1 MSQINTD
8 RVRNLEGI
16 GQGIDIA
23 NGGNV
28 SFDTDVLYV
37 DAANDRVGIGTS
49 TPSAGFHMDGNVDR
63 DGGLDLN
70 TCPLIEP
77 VNVIADS
84 VNGSPNLD
92 IASTGHNHLYT
103 SASTG
108 NFTLNIGTGANAAS
122 DLTSILDNGQMLAIT
137 VFVALG
143 GSSGYHTSTINIGGV
158 STTPEWADGEAP
170 DEVGGTSGYDVYH
183 IQVYRYGA
191 SSFMTRIGKQF
202 YT

>member
-16 GQGIDIA
+16 GQGIDVA

-28 SFDTDVLYV
+28 SFDTNLLYV
-37 DAANDRVGIGTS
+37 DAANDRVGFGTA
-49 TPSAGFHMDGNVDR
+49 TPGAGFHMEGAN
-63 DGGLDLN
+63 GGLDLN
-70 TCPLIEP
+70 TSPLVE
-77 VNVIADS
+77 VLNVIADS
-84 VNGSPNLD
+84 PNGSPNLD
-92 IASTGHNHLYT
+92 IASTGSNHLYT

-143 GSSGYHTSTINIGGV
+143 GSSGYHTSIINIGGV